1 MLVAFS
7 TPQDDISFHHGADDP
22 YPPLHAL
29 AYGRYLRTR
38 TPTKQLLRPHNDAY
52 PDIRGV
58 KNSEIATF
66 FRGLAE
72 RPLMVFPS
80 AATLPFCLQR
90 WLATYDS
97 DDEGEDTYPPPTF
110 DRNSTKSDT
119 DYGSCTLDHS
129 HDSPVGSQCVTR
141 PFSVPLT
148 AEKPVSSDEPFEEEA
163 IAFASEYLNLDY
175 ETSTFADHAG
185 VAEPVSSSTSSD
197 SSPSS
202 SPNNTAGEVGLPWGI
217 EPTSLPLLDTTKFE
231 IEIDANGVQTRNPW
245 PWGDYTYQ
253 PPNPTRSLDFEEYTQ
268 EHRLAKIEEKLRIRL
283 SERFAEKAI
292 RGGRK
297 ARAKGRREKKKG
309 KRVEKENSSPIV
321 AFSQV
326 IRGRTIYNP

>member
-1 MLVAFS
+1 MLAAFS
-7 TPQDDISFHHGADDP
+7 TFQDDISFHHGADDT

-29 AYGRYLRTR
+29 ARNRYFRTR

-66 FRGLAE
+66 FRGFTE
-72 RPLMVFPS
+72 HPLMVS
-80 AATLPFCLQR
+80 TLAVTLPFYLQR
-90 WLATYDS
+90 WLATHDS
-97 DDEGEDTYPPPTF
+97 DDEGEDTYPPPIF
-110 DRNSTKSDT
+110 DQDSEKSGT
-119 DYGSCTLDHS
+119 DYGSCTLDHG
-129 HDSPVGSQCVTR
+129 HDSPVNSQYVTR
-141 PFSVPLT
+141 PFSIPLT
-148 AEKPVSSDEPFEEEA
+148 AEKPVGPDELFEEEA

-175 ETSTFADHAG
+175 ETSTSADHG
-185 VAEPVSSSTSSD
+185 DVAEPISSSTPSD

-202 SPNNTAGEVGLPWGI
+202 SPANTSGEVELPWGI

-231 IEIDANGVQTRNPW
+231 IEIDANGVETRNPW
-245 PWGDYTYQ
+245 PWGDYTYK
-253 PPNPTRSLDFEEYTQ
+253 PPNPTRSFDFEEYTQ

-283 SERFAEKAI
+283 SERLAEKAI
-292 RGGRK
+292 RGGRE
-297 ARAKGRREKKKG
+297 ARAKRRREKKKS
-309 KRVEKENSSPIV
+309 KKVEKENSSPIV